1 MLIKTRPPVSFWVC
15 GCERF
20 INNLHSPFRQTQ
32 ERLYD
37 TTDGLCLSYRTE
49 KSIWPISQRDCQSF
63 LPLFHTSDASR
74 LSLSLSLDHSSAES
88 RCQVH
93 TELFIKNRGF
103 QIGMQ
108 DERVRP
114 AAGQVRP
121 TRFPQGSDLLFIV
134 SVQIDET
141 LPCFFFFFS
150 GDKTK
155 LTGMGKVLQQ
165 NTILYCDFICWD
177 VLFCFRMNSGDVQN
191 GLFFGSRLG
200 KIA

>member
-74 LSLSLSLDHSSAES
+74 LSLSLSGSFFS
-88 RCQVH
+88 RVSLSGSHWAIYKEQ
-93 TELFIKNRGF
+93 
-103 QIGMQ
+103 
-108 DERVRP
+108 
-114 AAGQVRP
+114 
-121 TRFPQGSDLLFIV
+121 RFPDWDARWASTSRSRAGPSHALPPRLWP
-134 SVQIDET
+134 SVHRKRPNWRDPT
-141 LPCFFFFFS
+141 VHFFFS
-150 GDKTK
+150 GHKTK
-155 LTGMGKVLQQ
+155 LTRMGKVLQQ

>member
-141 LPCFFFFFS
+141 LPCIFFS
-150 GDKTK
+150 ADTKQSWQGWAKFCNKTQYF
-155 LTGMGKVLQQ
+155 TV
-165 NTILYCDFICWD
+165 ILSAETSYSVSGWTLEMC
-177 VLFCFRMNSGDVQN
+177 RMVSFLEAV
-191 GLFFGSRLG
+191 
-200 KIA
+200 